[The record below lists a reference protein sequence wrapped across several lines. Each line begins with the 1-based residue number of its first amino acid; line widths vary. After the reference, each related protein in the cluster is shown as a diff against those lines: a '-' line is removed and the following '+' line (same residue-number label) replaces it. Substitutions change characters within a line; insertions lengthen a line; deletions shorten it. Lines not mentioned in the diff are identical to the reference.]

1 MPCDELLVC
10 SSRLKRRSCVIL
22 PCGSLLLPEE
32 ASKKQH
38 LRASSE
44 RLELVVSGQSWSRA
58 TRVTWC
64 TGRLACHLPVS
75 NACRVE
81 SGSSCHD
88 PAVTQITP
96 EDGSR
101 SRCRLFSRL
110 GLTPVSSSCLPR
122 DRVTL
127 AVQPGRVL
135 WNQRDDLEFYPPNP
149 VWGGGEE
156 EGGKN
161 RVYDETAVTWFCPDC
176 KSRKE
181 LIYTAGR
188 GKLSPPL
195 RQDTSPPF
203 DTLLINQCGQHIIFS
218 FMRFVFEA
226 HPAARHQGLTS
237 HSGNVGRQRISFRNR
252 VGSVAEAWNSLLW
265 QLHRE
270 NEHWQ
275 ESNKWSGCAWNRRS
289 QHK

>member
-22 PCGSLLLPEE
+22 PCGSPLLPEE

-101 SRCRLFSRL
+101 PRCCLFSRL
-110 GLTPVSSSCLPR
+110 VLTPVSSSCLPR

-156 EGGKN
+156 EGGKKK
-161 RVYDETAVTWFCPDC
+161 TC
-176 KSRKE
+176 
-181 LIYTAGR
+181 
-188 GKLSPPL
+188 L
-195 RQDTSPPF
+195 RWG
-203 DTLLINQCGQHIIFS
+203 CGLMIL
-218 FMRFVFEA
+218 
-226 HPAARHQGLTS
+226 PWL
-237 HSGNVGRQRISFRNR
+237 
-252 VGSVAEAWNSLLW
+252 
-265 QLHRE
+265 
-270 NEHWQ
+270 Q
-275 ESNKWSGCAWNRRS
+275 EW
-289 QHK
+289 